1 VLDHI
6 LGLNHTRCEF
16 FVQVLKAKLPNHS
29 KEKEH
34 VLIAAAPDD
43 GVEADDYYV
52 NTRHGLFSLS

>member
-1 VLDHI
+1 VSSL
-6 LGLNHTRCEF
+6 F
-16 FVQVLKAKLPNHS
+16 KQVLKAELPNHS